1 MFLAMNRF
9 RVMPG
14 AEAEFEQV
22 WKSRDSQLHTVPGF
36 VEFHLLRGPAK
47 ADHTLYASHT
57 IWASKADFEGWT
69 KSEAFRQAHR
79 NAGGSKPLYLGPQEF
94 EGFEAIQTLAPKA

>member
-69 KSEAFRQAHR
+69 KSEAFRQAHS
-79 NAGGSKPLYLGPQEF
+79 NAGGSKPLYLGPPEF
-94 EGFEAIQTLAPKA
+94 EGFEAIQTLTPKA